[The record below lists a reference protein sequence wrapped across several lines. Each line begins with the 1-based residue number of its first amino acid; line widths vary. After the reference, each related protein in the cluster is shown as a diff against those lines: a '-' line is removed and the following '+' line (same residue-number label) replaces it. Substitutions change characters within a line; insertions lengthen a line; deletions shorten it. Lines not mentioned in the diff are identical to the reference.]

1 MTAISS
7 ATPVGT
13 SRTRAASRR
22 ALEGLTADHAA
33 AYDSAMTERAAAA
46 DPRER
51 GPLSESTRVEAF
63 SDGVIAIAITLL
75 VLELRVPALDAQ
87 HPGHLANDLLHD
99 WPHYSAYVISFLVI
113 GVMWVNHHSVFRD
126 IVRVDRMLMFLNL
139 LLLLSIA
146 VIPFPTAVVAQYI
159 TGAPADARAAAV
171 LYSVVSFLVGVSFSG
186 VRLWTLAHPY
196 LLSPT
201 LDVAAARAVQRQLR
215 FYIGGII
222 YALLILVALVS
233 PIACMLGHV
242 VMALYYVGERLPS
255 HTAD

>member
-1 MTAISS
+1 MTQRSTGA
-7 ATPVGT
+7 
-13 SRTRAASRR
+13 RARGRAS
-22 ALEGLTADHAA
+22 
-33 AYDSAMTERAAAA
+33 
-46 DPRER
+46 
-51 GPLSESTRVEAF
+51 LSESTRVEAF

-75 VLELRVPALDAQ
+75 VLELRVPTLDPTN
-87 HPGHLANDLLHD
+87 PGQLASELLHD

-159 TGAPADARAAAV
+159 TGERSDARAAAV
-171 LYSVVSFLVGVSFSG
+171 LYSLVSFLVGLSFSA

-201 LDVAAARAVQRQLR
+201 LDLAAARAVQRQLG
-215 FYIGGII
+215 FYVGGIA
-222 YALLILVALVS
+222 YALLVGVALVS
-233 PIACMLGHV
+233 PLACMLGHL
-242 VMALYYVGERLPS
+242 VMALYYVSERLPS
-255 HTAD
+255 QDQDPDPGPDPDPSPLP

>member
-1 MTAISS
+1 MTQRSTGA
-7 ATPVGT
+7 
-13 SRTRAASRR
+13 RARGRAS
-22 ALEGLTADHAA
+22 
-33 AYDSAMTERAAAA
+33 
-46 DPRER
+46 
-51 GPLSESTRVEAF
+51 LSESTRVEAF

-75 VLELRVPALDAQ
+75 VLELRVPTLDPTN
-87 HPGHLANDLLHD
+87 PGQLASELLHD

-159 TGAPADARAAAV
+159 TGERSDARAAAV
-171 LYSVVSFLVGVSFSG
+171 LYSLVSFLVGLSFSA

-201 LDVAAARAVQRQLR
+201 LDLAAARAVQRQLG
-215 FYIGGII
+215 FYVGGIA
-222 YALLILVALVS
+222 YALLVGVALVS
-233 PIACMLGHV
+233 PLACMLGHL
-242 VMALYYVGERLPS
+242 VMALYYVSERLPS
-255 HTAD
+255 QDQDPDPDPDPDPSPLP

>member
-1 MTAISS
+1 
-7 ATPVGT
+7 
-13 SRTRAASRR
+13 
-22 ALEGLTADHAA
+22 
-33 AYDSAMTERAAAA
+33 MTERSAAAG
-46 DPRER
+46 PRDR
-51 GPLSESTRVEAF
+51 RSLSESTRVEAF

-75 VLELRVPALDAQ
+75 VLELRVPALD
-87 HPGHLANDLLHD
+87 PKDRGGLASDLLHD

-139 LLLLSIA
+139 ILLLSIA

-201 LDVAAARAVQRQLR
+201 VNLAAARAVRRQLG
-215 FYIGGII
+215 FYVGGIA
-222 YALLILVALVS
+222 YALLIVVALIS

-242 VMALYYVGERLPS
+242 VMALYYVGERLPK
-255 HTAD
+255 HTTD